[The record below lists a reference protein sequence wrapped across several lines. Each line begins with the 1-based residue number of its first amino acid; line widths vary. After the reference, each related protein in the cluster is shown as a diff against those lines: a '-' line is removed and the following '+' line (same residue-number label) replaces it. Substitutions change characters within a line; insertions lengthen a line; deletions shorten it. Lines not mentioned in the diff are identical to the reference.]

1 MPDYTD
7 FLVTRQPPSSITMP
21 TWRIELRVVD
31 AAGTV
36 IRDFTGVNALTFP
49 NVLAT
54 LTTAEQQDLVERI
67 AHELIQ
73 RRLRQ

>member
-7 FLVTRQPPSSITMP
+7 FVVSKQAASSITMP
-21 TWRIELRVVD
+21 TWRIELRVVNAD
-31 AAGTV
+31 GTV
-36 IRDFTGVNALTFP
+36 LRDFTGANALTFP
-49 NVLAT
+49 NVLST

>member
-1 MPDYTD
+1 
-7 FLVTRQPPSSITMP
+7 MP

-31 AAGTV
+31 SNGTV

-67 AHELIQ
+67 AHELVQ